1 MEKSKRVKSKI
12 DFQKVISSKNKKNSK
27 SFVVLFLKREEYDY
41 PRFGITASKRLGCAV
56 NRVKVRRQVRAM
68 LRDILKI
75 VNVPSQDYV
84 IIVRDTYLKHTYQEN
99 AQELE
104 LLFKKLEDQSKWK
117 IQTFGSLV
125 YYY

>member
-1 MEKSKRVKSKI
+1 
-12 DFQKVISSKNKKNSK
+12 
-27 SFVVLFLKREEYDY
+27 
-41 PRFGITASKRLGCAV
+41 
-56 NRVKVRRQVRAM
+56 M

-104 LLFKKLEDQSKWK
+104 LLFKKLEDQSK
-117 IQTFGSLV
+117 
-125 YYY
+125 

>member
-56 NRVKVRRQVRAM
+56 NRVKVRRQVRAV

-104 LLFKKLEDQSKWK
+104 LLFKKLEDQSK
-117 IQTFGSLV
+117 
-125 YYY
+125 